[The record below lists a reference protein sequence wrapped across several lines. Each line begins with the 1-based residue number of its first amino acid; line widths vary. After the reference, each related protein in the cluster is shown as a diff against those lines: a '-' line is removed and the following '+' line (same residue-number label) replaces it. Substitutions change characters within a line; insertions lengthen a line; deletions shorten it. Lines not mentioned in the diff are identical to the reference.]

1 MEELQARGYV
11 FEKVI
16 WDLLEEAG
24 YVSVTTG
31 LLEGRGA
38 RHQIDAYGTLKIPT
52 AFTYPIR
59 LLAEAKCYNGTAG
72 LETIRNFFGVVQD
85 ISENYV
91 VGKDKERNTPHRY
104 LDAGCIFSAGSYSRD
119 AQDYAWAHNIFLVS
133 FSGIEKMTHIVTGIK
148 QFVSGIDSD
157 ILKSLE
163 KKDLVEKF
171 KCFQTTAEYFND
183 TPTLVVGIVD
193 NAYPV
198 ILVGDKGWI
207 DEIRIPSDT
216 DQISGVKISRS
227 AWNGATIFNLDLN
240 GQRVC
245 FNLPNGIAQKLIER
259 IDRTSDG
266 DKIFELDIPLKRATH
281 EATVRR
287 IMKIDISLP
296 DKSDYCRTIS
306 PPEEKDVSKMVPEVH
321 RPENVLIPP
330 PKEKEVRKRRGRFQ
344 SLEF

>member
-1 MEELQARGYV
+1 
-11 FEKVI
+11 
-16 WDLLEEAG
+16 
-24 YVSVTTG
+24 
-31 LLEGRGA
+31 
-38 RHQIDAYGTLKIPT
+38 
-52 AFTYPIR
+52 
-59 LLAEAKCYNGTAG
+59 
-72 LETIRNFFGVVQD
+72 
-85 ISENYV
+85 
-91 VGKDKERNTPHRY
+91 
-104 LDAGCIFSAGSYSRD
+104 
-119 AQDYAWAHNIFLVS
+119 
-133 FSGIEKMTHIVTGIK
+133 MTHIVTGIK

-157 ILKSLE
+157 TLKSL
-163 KKDLVEKF
+163 KKADLVEKF
-171 KCFQTTAEYFND
+171 KRFQTTADYFND

-207 DEIRIPSDT
+207 EEIRIPSDT

-227 AWNGATIFNLDLN
+227 ARNGATIFNLDLN

-266 DKIFELDIPLKRATH
+266 DKIFELDIPLKRAIR

-306 PPEEKDVSKMVPEVH
+306 PPEEKNVSEMVPGVH
-321 RPENVLIPP
+321 RPKNVLISP
-330 PKEKEVRKRRGRFQ
+330 PKEEEVRKRSGRFRN
-344 SLEF
+344 LEF